1 MYRLYTTSPSTLLGH
16 SPSRMHTLRR
26 RTAPHL
32 ALARNSL
39 SSGVTT
45 STRNMATQQSLP
57 SARSCSRR
65 GWWRGMNKA
74 PDISSPVKKRCG
86 PASRP
91 AVKYP
96 VLQIQTFSDHSSRGA
111 PCVSRLVQSVC
122 ERTTGVGGGTSLKQ
136 LGQYHVYTV
145 REPDHLAPK
154 FSSHWLTVDGWAL
167 ACDTPTTHRPP
178 PPTHYMKRR
187 WPANLKTSSEPPAA
201 LVRRTDTSTHFKLWQ
216 VWKHQNVLLLI
227 T

>member
-1 MYRLYTTSPSTLLGH
+1 MYRPYTTSPSTPLGH

-57 SARSCSRR
+57 PARSCSRR

-96 VLQIQTFSDHSSRGA
+96 VLQMKTFSDHSSRGA
-111 PCVSRLVQSVC
+111 VCVQTCSECVWMYDGS
-122 ERTTGVGGGTSLKQ
+122 VGGG
-136 LGQYHVYTV
+136 
-145 REPDHLAPK
+145 
-154 FSSHWLTVDGWAL
+154 
-167 ACDTPTTHRPP
+167 
-178 PPTHYMKRR
+178 
-187 WPANLKTSSEPPAA
+187 
-201 LVRRTDTSTHFKLWQ
+201 
-216 VWKHQNVLLLI
+216 I
-227 T
+227 TQATGAVSCARGEGTWSPRSQI

>member
-1 MYRLYTTSPSTLLGH
+1 MLKQSVMYKPSTLLGH

-57 SARSCSRR
+57 PARSWSRW
-65 GWWRGMNKA
+65 GWWSGMNKA
-74 PDISSPVKKRCG
+74 ADISSPVKKRCG

-96 VLQIQTFSDHSSRGA
+96 VLQIKTFSDHSSRGA
-111 PCVSRLVQSVC
+111 LSVSRLVRSVWMYD
-122 ERTTGVGGGTSLKQ
+122 GSGGGHHSSNWGSIMCTRWGNLITSL
-136 LGQYHVYTV
+136 
-145 REPDHLAPK
+145 PNLA
-154 FSSHWLTVDGWAL
+154 STGRLLMAGHWPVT
-167 ACDTPTTHRPP
+167 PP
-178 PPTHYMKRR
+178 PPTTTDTTEMVTCKPKNHL
-187 WPANLKTSSEPPAA
+187 WATSSFSQK
-201 LVRRTDTSTHFKLWQ
+201 DWH
-216 VWKHQNVLLLI
+216 KHAF
-227 T
+227 

>member
-1 MYRLYTTSPSTLLGH
+1 MYRLYNTSPSSLLGH

-57 SARSCSRR
+57 PARSCSRR

-96 VLQIQTFSDHSSRGA
+96 VLQIKTFSDHSSRGA

-122 ERTTGVGGGTSLKQ
+122 ERTGAGGGGHHSSNWGSIMCTRWGNLITSL
-136 LGQYHVYTV
+136 
-145 REPDHLAPK
+145 PNLAPTGWLLMAG
-154 FSSHWLTVDGWAL
+154 HWPVT
-167 ACDTPTTHRPP
+167 PP
-178 PPTHYMKRR
+178 PPT
-187 WPANLKTSSEPPAA
+187 TSNTTWRDGD
-201 LVRRTDTSTHFKLWQ
+201 LQT
-216 VWKHQNVLLLI
+216 
-227 T
+227 